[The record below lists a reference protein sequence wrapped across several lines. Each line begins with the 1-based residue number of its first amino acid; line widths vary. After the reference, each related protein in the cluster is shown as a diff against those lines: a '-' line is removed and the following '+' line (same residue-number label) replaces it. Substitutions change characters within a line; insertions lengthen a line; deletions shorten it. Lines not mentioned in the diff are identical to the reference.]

1 MILVSNPADRPAE
14 AEALLDRGSA
24 DPIYFHMPSHAVGS
38 PKTFTGGATVTL
50 IVILAI
56 VVVLGSF
63 VVSVYNGL
71 VRARDEV
78 KNAWDSIDVQLKRRH
93 DLIPNLVETV
103 KGYAAHE
110 RGTLDAVVK
119 ARQQAVSFT
128 GSVEERAKVENM
140 LTQSLLS
147 LFAVAE
153 AYPDLKANQNFL
165 KLQEEVAGTENK
177 IGFARQYY
185 NDATMRYKNRIEMF
199 PSNVIAGMFNFQPEP
214 FFQLEEPGER
224 AVPQVKF

>member
-1 MILVSNPADRPAE
+1 M
-14 AEALLDRGSA
+14 
-24 DPIYFHMPSHAVGS
+24 
-38 PKTFTGGATVTL
+38 TL
-50 IVILAI
+50 IVILVI
-56 VVVLGSF
+56 VVGLGLF

-71 VRARDEV
+71 VRARNEV
-78 KNAWDSIDVQLKRRH
+78 KNAWSAIDVQLKRRH
-93 DLIPNLVETV
+93 DLIPNLIETV

-128 GSVEERAKVENM
+128 GSVEERGKVENM
-140 LTQSLLS
+140 LTQSLRT

-165 KLQEEVAGTENK
+165 KLQEELSGTENK

-214 FFQLEEPGER
+214 FFQLEEAGER

>member
-1 MILVSNPADRPAE
+1 MTFIIVLVIMA
-14 AEALLDRGSA
+14 G
-24 DPIYFHMPSHAVGS
+24 
-38 PKTFTGGATVTL
+38 
-50 IVILAI
+50 
-56 VVVLGSF
+56 LGLF

-71 VRARDEV
+71 VRGRNEV
-78 KNAWDSIDVQLKRRH
+78 KNAWSSIDVQLKRRH
-93 DLIPNLVETV
+93 DLIPNLLETV

-128 GSVEERAKVENM
+128 GSVEERGKVENM
-140 LTQSLLS
+140 LTQSLRS
-147 LFAVAE
+147 LFALAE
-153 AYPDLKANQNFL
+153 AYPDLKANQNFI
-165 KLQEEVAGTENK
+165 KLQEELSGTENK

-214 FFQLEEPGER
+214 FFQVEEAGER

>member
-1 MILVSNPADRPAE
+1 M
-14 AEALLDRGSA
+14 
-24 DPIYFHMPSHAVGS
+24 
-38 PKTFTGGATVTL
+38 TL
-50 IVILAI
+50 IVVLLI
-56 VVVLGSF
+56 VVGLGLF

-71 VRARDEV
+71 VRARNEV
-78 KNAWDSIDVQLKRRH
+78 KNAWSSIDVQLKRRH
-93 DLIPNLVETV
+93 DLIPNLLETV

-128 GSVEERAKVENM
+128 GSVEERGKVENV
-140 LTQSLLS
+140 LTQSLRS

-153 AYPDLKANQNFL
+153 AYPDLKANQNFI
-165 KLQEEVAGTENK
+165 KLQEELSATENK

-199 PSNVIAGMFNFQPEP
+199 PSKVIAGMFNFQPEP
-214 FFQLEEPGER
+214 FFQVEEAAER